1 MGKVIAIV
9 GTRFTHLHS
18 AKWEKRIFEFI
29 DSLNPDTEIISN
41 GAPGT
46 DITAIGYARAQGIK
60 VRVLFPNTDYTHDPH
75 FFLHTNETVVGMADE
90 LHAFWDGQSPGT
102 HHAIIYAREIGK
114 PVHIHNVLDEEWEAQ
129 V

>member
-29 DSLNPDTEIISN
+29 DSLDPETEIVSN

-46 DITAIGYARAQGIK
+46 DVTAISYARAHGIK
-60 VRVLFPNTDYTHDPH
+60 VRMVS
-75 FFLHTNETVVGMADE
+75 TNYQTNAVDTPEDLKKVE
-90 LHAFWDGQSPGT
+90 LLISQ
-102 HHAIIYAREIGK
+102 R
-114 PVHIHNVLDEEWEAQ
+114 
-129 V
+129 

>member
-18 AKWEKRIFEFI
+18 AKWEKRIFAFI
-29 DSLNPDTEIISN
+29 DTLPSDTELVTN

-46 DITAIGYARAQGIK
+46 DLTAVAYARSKGIK
-60 VRVLFPNTDYTHDPH
+60 VTILFPDTDYTHDH
-75 FFLHTNETVVGMADE
+75 TFFLHTNETVVGMADE
-90 LHAFWDGQSPGT
+90 VHAFWDGQSPGT
-102 HHAIIYAREIGK
+102 HHAIVLAKETDK